1 MGKSQEYRR
10 LILTADTFCFCSWF
24 GLVYLYAG
32 HTLRDGEEKVKQI
45 VNYFPPH
52 TEKFHS
58 V

>member
-32 HTLRDGEEKVKQI
+32 HKLRWRRKGETNCKL
-45 VNYFPPH
+45 FPPD